1 MSDASLSGVV
11 LVEPRPRAAKDP
23 VVAGRDRQ
31 LGWGIAVTLAI
42 VGVLLLVSGLRRL
55 ARAAALERADRALAD
70 EIDAL
75 CGAGAVSHRDAARRP

>member
-31 LGWGIAVTLAI
+31 LGWGIAVALSI
-42 VGVLLLVSGLRRL
+42 VGVLLLASGLGRL
-55 ARAAALERADRALAD
+55 SRASALERADRALAD

-75 CGAGAVSHRDAARRP
+75 CAADPGAGGDAAQRR